1 MDKILGNLHYIVILY
16 AAFSTYSM
24 YEEHELE
31 LEGLKSQI
39 PALETN
45 IDRRERELEQL
56 KRYFLDIEESR
67 QNIELV
73 AREVERVQQ
82 QLPSEISATENM
94 TLIQTIAESLNIQR
108 VTVEPLAEE
117 NKGFYIVHRY
127 RMKGEGTFLQYLI
140 FFEKLEE
147 SQRLLNVG
155 SLSIKRSDG
164 ERRGRFQMV
173 DGEVLIEAYR
183 YNERHREDRGIEDVE
198 REFGSQS

>member
-1 MDKILGNLHYIVILY
+1 MDKILGNIHYFVILY
-16 AAFSTYSM
+16 AAIATYNM

-31 LEGLKSQI
+31 LEDLKSQI

-45 IDRRERELEQL
+45 IDRRSRELEQL
-56 KRYFLDIEESR
+56 QRYFIDIEESR

-82 QLPSEISATENM
+82 QLPSEISTTENI
-94 TLIQTIAESLNIQR
+94 TLIRTIAESLNIQK
-108 VTVEPLAEE
+108 VTIEPLAEE
-117 NKGFYIVHRY
+117 DKGFYIVHRY
-127 RMKGEGTFLQYLI
+127 RLRGEGTFLQYLI

-155 SLSIKRSDG
+155 NLTIIRSET

-198 REFGSQS
+198 QQFGS